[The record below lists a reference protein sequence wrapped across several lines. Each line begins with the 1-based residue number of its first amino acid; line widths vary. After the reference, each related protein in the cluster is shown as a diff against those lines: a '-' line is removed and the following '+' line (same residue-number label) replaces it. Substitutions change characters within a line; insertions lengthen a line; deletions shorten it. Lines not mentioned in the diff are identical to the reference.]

1 MRPYLAL
8 LFYLGLVACSSTSG
22 PTPVEE
28 KGRALRHPDTLYRK
42 VVAGDTLYSI
52 AWENAR
58 DYRELARWNN
68 IAAPYVIKPGQNLRL
83 FAAEDSRRTEQG
95 KASARNKA
103 RTYKV
108 VRGDTL
114 YSIARRYQF
123 RSQALAG
130 WNGISRPYTI
140 RPGQILHLGPTGDLK
155 PASKRAENNSSVSAT
170 NTKPV
175 GSIQSGSVS
184 LRPVKQWRWPTRGKL
199 IARFRGINKGIDIAG
214 SRGQPIKAAAA
225 GKVVYTG
232 SGLRGYGNLII
243 IKHNADFLS
252 AYAHSDRTYVKEGD
266 MIKQS
271 QRIATMGK
279 SGADRVKLHFEIRRR
294 GNPVNPLKYLPRK

>member
-1 MRPYLAL
+1 MRPYLIL
-8 LFYLGLVACSSTSG
+8 LFCLGLVACSTTTG

-28 KGRALRHPDTLYRK
+28 KGRALRHPDTRYRK

-83 FAAEDSRRTEQG
+83 FAAENSR
-95 KASARNKA
+95 SARQDKA
-103 RTYKV
+103 GGTYKV

-114 YSIARRYQF
+114 YGIARRYQF
-123 RSQALAG
+123 RPQALAD

-140 RPGQILHLGPTGDLK
+140 RPGQILRLGPTSHLK
-155 PASKRAENNSSVSAT
+155 SVSKRAENNSSESVSARST
-170 NTKPV
+170 
-175 GSIQSGSVS
+175 QSGAVS
-184 LRPVKQWRWPTRGKL
+184 LRPVTQWRWPTRGKL

-271 QRIATMGK
+271 QRIASMGK